1 MFYKH
6 KGTSDTYRITRKG
19 EYLSEVQKLDKD
31 LKDIPYVVG
40 LLPTKELEKFNAE
53 KLWY

>member
-1 MFYKH
+1 MIYNH
-6 KGTSDTYRITRKG
+6 KGTSGTYRITRKG

-40 LLPTKELEKFNAE
+40 LLPTKEMEKFNAE
-53 KLWY
+53 KL

>member
-19 EYLSEVQKLDKD
+19 EYLSEVQKLDVN
-31 LKDIPYVVG
+31 LKDITYVVG
-40 LLPTKELEKFNAE
+40 LLPTKELEE
-53 KLWY
+53 V